1 MMATGNTEGK
11 GSSGAKFRVPP
22 ANVWNNM
29 VDAGNAYAL
38 SKLDSPGGPPTRP
51 RATDIIKIQNTSGA
65 ARRTGEILKIEGK
78 ALDTITA
85 EHIWLIGVETT
96 EDCYFGILRKPVA
109 DDGIEQLQ
117 VSGAC
122 LALVDIADVEHTK
135 AKVAVG
141 SYVLESSDSG
151 PLEILYAPETT
162 GEQTCVVRFAGGGG
176 GGGHSIWGTVE
187 EVVCLEEGTYCWVTV
202 TEFSGKCGEIVPGKI
217 TDTYDEHFDMI
228 KVEQVCEIFMAYYTE
243 AQLTGKVIEAGL
255 FWRRDEETNECLPT
269 WLVRQVCGLPEC
281 A

>member
-29 VDAGNAYAL
+29 IDAGNAYAL

-162 GEQTCVVRFAGGGG
+162 GEQTCVVRFAGG
-176 GGGHSIWGTVE
+176 HSHLRVVIIGT
-187 EVVCLEEGTYCWVTV
+187 
-202 TEFSGKCGEIVPGKI
+202 
-217 TDTYDEHFDMI
+217 
-228 KVEQVCEIFMAYYTE
+228 
-243 AQLTGKVIEAGL
+243 LTAPTGATPTTGIAAGL
-255 FWRRDEETNECLPT
+255 DYDPTTKSITANDKRYAFYNFDRDLSAEDGTFAKIEICEGIWDCYWVGCGAMYGFT
-269 WLVRQVCGLPEC
+269 GLPEDPE